1 MSPREFKPGKINIA
15 VSFPKN
21 RSCSIFPS
29 SCRRDVVL
37 LFIWSHSFY
46 LCTQRIRAVATS
58 SPVSLEVLRKSCFV
72 SSARVWCEVN
82 DKGFLIKSSVGYGAK
97 RTNER
102 TRFRFVRT
110 KEFVFLCI
118 ARFSSRAPLVV
129 SPWVWSLL
137 LSRRELK
144 PGFEKLISL

>member
-1 MSPREFKPGKINIA
+1 M
-15 VSFPKN
+15 
-21 RSCSIFPS
+21 
-29 SCRRDVVL
+29 
-37 LFIWSHSFY
+37 
-46 LCTQRIRAVATS
+46 ATS
-58 SPVSLEVLRKSCFV
+58 SPVSLEALRKSCFV

-82 DKGFLIKSSVGYGAK
+82 DKGFLIKSSVDYGAK

-110 KEFVFLCI
+110 MEFVFRCI
-118 ARFSSRAPLVV
+118 ARFSSRARLVV

-144 PGFEKLISL
+144 PGLEKLISDRCEFPKKSQL